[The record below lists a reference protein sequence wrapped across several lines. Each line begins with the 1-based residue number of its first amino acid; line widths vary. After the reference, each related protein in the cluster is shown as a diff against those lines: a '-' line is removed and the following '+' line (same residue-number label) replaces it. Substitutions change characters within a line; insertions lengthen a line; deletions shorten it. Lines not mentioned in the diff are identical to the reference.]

1 MEKKSVEKRM
11 RVFLYVVVLVF
22 LILVSRLAYIQ
33 LLQNDKFT
41 TFARENRM
49 RLIPINAPR
58 GEIFDRYGVKL
69 VGNQPVYTVYLE
81 KITLV
86 RLGQNDTDEMV
97 RRLAVILGVEPQEIQ
112 QKINQQER
120 LYEPIKLA
128 TKVPLEVVTRIEEQR
143 LELPGVVIDVEPLRE
158 YPNGNLLSHVL
169 GYVRQIDEEQL
180 KKNKDNGYAA
190 GDLYGQSGLENTYEQ
205 YLRGQD
211 GAWQVEVDSMGRP
224 VRDLGNKEP
233 VQGNNLVLTID
244 HRVQKAAEDA
254 LARSSQAALREGYR
268 EARAGAAVALD
279 VRTGAVL
286 AMASYPGYS
295 PDSLS
300 GFISQK
306 DYDEIFDSPRRPF
319 LNRALSPYAP
329 GSTYKM
335 IVAIASLET
344 NSITPQAT
352 VSDPGY
358 FLRGTRF
365 NCWKLSGHG
374 LVNMIK
380 AIKVSCDTYFYQL
393 GLSVGIENIAYFS
406 KEFGLGEKTG
416 IELPGEY
423 TGVVPDYDAKMQL
436 RKDYL
441 SAEELRQVQAIEQR
455 YNELLAKADSAEQRK
470 QLLAKRSDE
479 LMEVNWELAWHDYDT
494 IISAIGQGDNRYNM
508 LEMANYV
515 ATIANGGTLFK
526 PYLVQRVVNPYDD
539 RIIKEN
545 NPVVLKQANVSA
557 QTLAVV
563 RQGMREVT
571 LPPDGTAYG
580 FFAGL
585 PPVAAKTGTAEVSG
599 QDNHGLIVAYAPYDN
614 PEIAV
619 AVVMEFAGH
628 GGTMA
633 GPVAESMLAAY
644 FDVAE
649 TDKKIVY
656 SPE

>member
-329 GSTYKM
+329 GSIYKM
-335 IVAIASLET
+335 IVAIAGLET

>member
-335 IVAIASLET
+335 IVAIAGLET

-441 SAEELRQVQAIEQR
+441 SAEELRRVQAIEQR

>member
-22 LILVSRLAYIQ
+22 LVLVSRLAYIQ

-49 RLIPINAPR
+49 RLIPISAPR
-58 GEIFDRYGVKL
+58 GEIFDRDGVKL
-69 VGNQPVYTVYLE
+69 VGNQPVYIVYLE

-86 RLGQNDTDEMV
+86 RLGQTDTDEMV
-97 RRLAVILGVEPQEIQ
+97 QRLAVILGIEPQEIQ

-180 KKNKDNGYAA
+180 KKNKDNGYVA

-300 GFISQK
+300 GFLSQK
-306 DYDEIFDSPRRPF
+306 DYDEIFNSPWKPF
-319 LNRALSPYAP
+319 LNRALRSYAP

-335 IVAIASLET
+335 IVAIAGLET
-344 NSITPQAT
+344 NSITPQST
-352 VSDPGY
+352 VFDPGY
-358 FLRGTRF
+358 LVRGTRF
-365 NCWKLSGHG
+365 NCWRLSGHG
-374 LVNMIK
+374 AVNMVK
-380 AIKVSCDTYFYQL
+380 ALKVSCDTYFYQL
-393 GLSVGIENIAYFS
+393 GLSTGIENIAYYS

-416 IELPGEY
+416 IELPGED

-441 SAEELRQVQAIEQR
+441 SDEELQQVQAIEQR
-455 YNELLAKADSAEQRK
+455 YNELLAKAGSAEQRK
-470 QLLAKRSDE
+470 QLLEKRSDE

-539 RIIKEN
+539 RIVKEN

-580 FFAGL
+580 FFSGL

-599 QDNHGLIVAYAPYDN
+599 SDNHGLIVAYAPYDN